1 MLAMMGWL
9 TGAAPRAKAFR
20 QTIAAIGLSI
30 VTLLLF
36 NTEARFVTVAPSL
49 VSNLDLAN
57 GLAGWSGLG
66 AEVLPSDD
74 GSRELRLAKGASGG
88 APIAVRMIAQ
98 PGRFSH
104 IRVAAE
110 MRTAGIEPGPERWQR
125 AGLVAPSFGPR
136 GERLTQWPYE
146 IAMFGSDAPWTQV
159 SRVLPVG
166 GGVASIRLFAYVG
179 GPAGVLTLRHV
190 TIDGMAETAW
200 AAPVRYGLILAWGIL
215 GLSVLGSLLARWRP
229 IARPL
234 SAALGIAILFFAL
247 YPQPHFQRLV
257 RPINA
262 ALFGAVAFLPS
273 RDDVAAAISSAW
285 GDGGAESDRRP
296 APAPRGQDAKAPDAD
311 ANGVPAK
318 QAQPTEAAPAHNR
331 MERQVPPA
339 GLRLEAAQRHAP
351 RLFPDWLGPE
361 DRGHMAAFAA
371 LAFVVTFGF
380 PQAGGWV
387 VIGALLVLGAS
398 TEALQTFSPTRDA
411 ELSDLVSDLVGI
423 LGGLGLGTLLRAA
436 IRKISYKSIT

>member
-1 MLAMMGWL
+1 MMGCL
-9 TGAAPRAKAFR
+9 TGPATRAKAIR
-20 QTIAAIGLSI
+20 QTLAAIGLSI
-30 VTLLLF
+30 VTLVLF
-36 NTEARFVTVAPSL
+36 NTEVRFVPVAPAL
-49 VSNLDLAN
+49 VPNLDFAN

-66 AEVLPSDD
+66 TEVLPSDD
-74 GSRELRLAKGASGG
+74 GSRELRLIKGPSGG

-110 MRTAGIEPGPERWQR
+110 MRTAAIEPGPERWQR

-166 GGVASIRLFAYVG
+166 EGVASIRLFAYVG
-179 GPAGVLTLRHV
+179 GPAGVLALRHV
-190 TIDGMAETAW
+190 TIDGMAEAAW
-200 AAPVRYGLILAWGIL
+200 AAPVRYGLIVAWGIL
-215 GLSVLGSLLARWRP
+215 GLSVLGSLLARWKP

-234 SAALGIAILFFAL
+234 SAALGIVILFFAL

-285 GDGGAESDRRP
+285 GDGGTESDRRP
-296 APAPRGQDAKAPDAD
+296 AAAQRGGRDAQAPDAD

-318 QAQPTEAAPAHNR
+318 QAQPAEAAPADNR
-331 MERQVPPA
+331 AQRQVPPA
-339 GLRLEAAQRHAP
+339 GPRLEAVQHHAP
-351 RLFPDWLGPE
+351 RFFPDWLGAE
-361 DRGHMAAFAA
+361 DRGHIAAFAV

-380 PQAGGWV
+380 PQAGGLA
-387 VIGALLVLGAS
+387 VIGALLVLGVS

-411 ELSDLVSDLVGI
+411 ELADIASDLVGI
-423 LGGLGLGTLLRAA
+423 LCGLALGALLRAGV
-436 IRKISYKSIT
+436 RKISYKSTT